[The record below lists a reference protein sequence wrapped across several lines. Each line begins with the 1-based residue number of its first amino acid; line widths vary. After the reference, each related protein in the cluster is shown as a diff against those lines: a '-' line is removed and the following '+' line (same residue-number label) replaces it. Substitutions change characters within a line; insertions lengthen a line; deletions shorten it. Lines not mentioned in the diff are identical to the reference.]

1 MRARVHRWQQDVA
14 ERIAPAEARS
24 ARRPARDSRLDLDL
38 SWLGALRLRYANG
51 QDTIAERGVDVPG
64 VNVAGERHA
73 VLEPPAPGPA
83 AKRALAL
90 ALADLAG
97 DHELR
102 VRGVEMDIVLLD
114 TRKIGL
120 DRPRV
125 IGLLDV

>member
-1 MRARVHRWQQDVA
+1 MRARIHRWQQGVA
-14 ERIAPAEARS
+14 GGMALVGAPS

-38 SWLGALRLRYANG
+38 SWLGALRLRYANR
-51 QDTIAERGVDVPG
+51 QDPIAERGVDVPG
-64 VNVAGERHA
+64 VNVARERHA
-73 VLEPPAPGPA
+73 VLEPPRAPGPA

-114 TRKIGL
+114 TRKI
-120 DRPRV
+120 
-125 IGLLDV
+125 